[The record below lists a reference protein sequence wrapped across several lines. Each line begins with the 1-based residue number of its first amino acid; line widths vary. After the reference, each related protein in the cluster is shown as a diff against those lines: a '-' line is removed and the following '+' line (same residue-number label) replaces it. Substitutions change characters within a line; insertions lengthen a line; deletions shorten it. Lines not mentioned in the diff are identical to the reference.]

1 MKVQRVDALM
11 KLLLL
16 PRVTSLPCIVI
27 LLTQPIIE
35 RCNYTE
41 SIISN
46 QPRFSG
52 ASWNVKFPYPAATSH
67 PILEPKLTLPLA
79 LSRPSRRRQT
89 FHHRAIKEN
98 KSMSRLP
105 HLSLAKLCRGHVSLN
120 YPLVQF
126 IGLYVKI
133 FGWKINSKIFI
144 IICCYNEKENNKKKY
159 TKKKFV
165 KSNQYCFQ
173 RSCKRF

>member
-1 MKVQRVDALM
+1 
-11 KLLLL
+11 
-16 PRVTSLPCIVI
+16 
-27 LLTQPIIE
+27 
-35 RCNYTE
+35 
-41 SIISN
+41 
-46 QPRFSG
+46 
-52 ASWNVKFPYPAATSH
+52 
-67 PILEPKLTLPLA
+67 
-79 LSRPSRRRQT
+79 
-89 FHHRAIKEN
+89 
-98 KSMSRLP
+98 MSRLL

-159 TKKKFV
+159 TKEKFV

>member
-79 LSRPSRRRQT
+79 LSHPSRRRQT

-144 IICCYNEKENNKKKY
+144 IIIMLL
-159 TKKKFV
+159 
-165 KSNQYCFQ
+165 
-173 RSCKRF
+173 